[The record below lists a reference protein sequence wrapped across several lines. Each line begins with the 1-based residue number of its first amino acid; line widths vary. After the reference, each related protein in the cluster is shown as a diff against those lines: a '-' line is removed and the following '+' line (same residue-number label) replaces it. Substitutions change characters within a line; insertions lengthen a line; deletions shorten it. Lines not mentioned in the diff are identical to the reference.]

1 MNKSQRNGFLKH
13 PLQQILEIIRK
24 KKVRWNFYFFYK
36 CFAVNVSKFVEELL
50 LRSILD
56 YVQIM
61 KLTALVS

>member
-1 MNKSQRNGFLKH
+1 MEFLLF
-13 PLQQILEIIRK
+13 LQ
-24 KKVRWNFYFFYK
+24 K